1 MTNVRPSNHNE
12 SIFNPQRFKIL
23 IQEYNKLYNRDYARF
38 QAADIDK
45 DGELSLGEFVLFKN
59 PLRDENVKAVVLE
72 RAVAPVDTDK
82 DGRIS
87 LTEFLEDWR
96 EKVSSQINLLI

>member
-1 MTNVRPSNHNE
+1 M
-12 SIFNPQRFKIL
+12 
-23 IQEYNKLYNRDYARF
+23 YNRDHARF
-38 QAADIDK
+38 EAADIDK

-72 RAVAPVDTDK
+72 RALTPVDTDK

-87 LTEFLEDWR
+87 LSEFLEDWHQR
-96 EKVSSQINLLI
+96 VSHEIYQIPANS

>member
-1 MTNVRPSNHNE
+1 M
-12 SIFNPQRFKIL
+12 
-23 IQEYNKLYNRDYARF
+23 YNRDHARF
-38 QAADIDK
+38 EAADIDK

-72 RAVAPVDTDK
+72 RALTPVDTDK

-87 LTEFLEDWR
+87 MSEFLEDWHQR
-96 EKVSSQINLLI
+96 VSHNTPENHVNLRGRGRKTTILVQNEID

>member
-1 MTNVRPSNHNE
+1 M
-12 SIFNPQRFKIL
+12 
-23 IQEYNKLYNRDYARF
+23 YNRDHARF
-38 QAADIDK
+38 EAADIDK

-72 RAVAPVDTDK
+72 RALTPVDTDK

-87 LTEFLEDWR
+87 LSEFLEDWHQR
-96 EKVSSQINLLI
+96 VSRRVECQTFHIGWTQTLFRDYWKFS

>member
-1 MTNVRPSNHNE
+1 M
-12 SIFNPQRFKIL
+12 
-23 IQEYNKLYNRDYARF
+23 
-38 QAADIDK
+38 
-45 DGELSLGEFVLFKN
+45 LFKN

-96 EKVSSQINLLI
+96 EKVSSEIELIILALFKITLSENSSPTVF